1 MKLFVHMPKCA
12 GTSVLNLLEASVSNN
27 LIKDY
32 DSCFKIPFEPRE
44 QKINEFLN
52 TNNTVANEKI
62 VYGHFFPIK
71 YLANSIENT
80 TLVTILR
87 DPIARLQS
95 HYKYWNSGDFS
106 DHYLW
111 RKMKQENWTFEDF
124 ALSSEMQN
132 IYAQHFTRIN
142 LNDFSFIGVYEN
154 LDYSVKLCF
163 EALEIPLNI
172 EIPRLN
178 ISETKI
184 DINLN
189 NDLVNQIKKFHSDDY
204 EIYNY
209 ALNNFNHTKQK
220 SSCLNKIISF
230 FKIN

>member
-1 MKLFVHMPKCA
+1 MPKCA
-12 GTSVLNLLEASVSNN
+12 GTSVLNLLEASVNDN

-32 DSCFKIPFEPRE
+32 DSCFKIPFDSRE
-44 QKINEFLN
+44 QKINEFFN
-52 TNNTVANEKI
+52 NNNTVANEKI

-71 YLANSIENT
+71 YLANSTENT

-132 IYAQHFTRIN
+132 IYAQYFTKITLEN
-142 LNDFSFIGVYEN
+142 FSFIGIYEN
-154 LDYSVKLCF
+154 LNYSVRRCF
-163 EALEIPLNI
+163 EELDLPLTNNIPH
-172 EIPRLN
+172 LN
-178 ISETKI
+178 ISEKKI
-184 DINLN
+184 NININ
-189 NDLVNQIKKFHSDDY
+189 DDLVSKIKKYHSDDF
-204 EIYNY
+204 EIYNF
-209 ALNNFNHTKQK
+209 AI
-220 SSCLNKIISF
+220 NKF
-230 FKIN
+230 RHL